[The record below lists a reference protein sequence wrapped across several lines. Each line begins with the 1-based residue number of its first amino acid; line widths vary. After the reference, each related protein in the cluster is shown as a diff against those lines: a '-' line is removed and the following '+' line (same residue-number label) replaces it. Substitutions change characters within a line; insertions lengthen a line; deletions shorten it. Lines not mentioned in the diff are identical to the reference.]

1 MGILLYPLCLHIDN
15 TYISI
20 YLFFTF
26 IRSLTYNCIQCL
38 KASVINTS
46 GSWPMAS
53 SFLFH
58 IKLTLDIS
66 NIFLSTGFFF
76 FLYLPIQICCLQ
88 IVTLTLNSWSLS
100 LFQVSQSAIFIICH
114 LFSSNAF
121 FYAKVSVLP
130 ICQSICWVYSLQ
142 IHAEGL
148 NWNHIK
154 S

>member
-1 MGILLYPLCLHIDN
+1 MSMLCRSSHLYTLKQYKYIYNIHLQTHVYFDIYRQIEAEQKIFLNNLMGILLYPLCLHIDN

-20 YLFFTF
+20 YLFFAF

-66 NIFLSTGFFF
+66 NIFLSTNFFF
-76 FLYLPIQICCLQ
+76 YIYRFRFAVYRL
-88 IVTLTLNSWSLS
+88 SLS
-100 LFQVSQSAIFIICH
+100 L
-114 LFSSNAF
+114 
-121 FYAKVSVLP
+121 
-130 ICQSICWVYSLQ
+130 
-142 IHAEGL
+142 
-148 NWNHIK
+148 
-154 S
+154 